1 MKVLWFSCT
10 TNNYLSFL
18 APLILCISL
27 NFLLH
32 SLSLVSSLLSI
43 TSHFSF
49 YPSPLLIPSPLPPL
63 TFSPQPYLLAS
74 SASVHFNCQL
84 LKLMAHS
91 LLGYSVGD
99 CVWIKAHF
107 ISSENEQPTN
117 QIALLCLQVAS
128 HATQWHLRDMR
139 SLLSRGR
146 AMVPAFSEWGVG
158 GYASTRVFPLLFS
171 VLMLISL

>member
-43 TSHFSF
+43 SSHFSF

-74 SASVHFNCQL
+74 SASLHFNCQL

-91 LLGYSVGD
+91 LLDYFVGD
-99 CVWIKAHF
+99 CVWIKSSFHF
-107 ISSENEQPTN
+107 FKKWATN
-117 QIALLCLQVAS
+117 QPNSSSVSTGGLSCHSVTPTWHKIIAKQGESYCACLQWV
-128 HATQWHLRDMR
+128 R
-139 SLLSRGR
+139 SGGLCFNEGLST
-146 AMVPAFSEWGVG
+146 V
-158 GYASTRVFPLLFS
+158 
-171 VLMLISL
+171 I

>member
-1 MKVLWFSCT
+1 MIQL
-10 TNNYLSFL
+10 YLSFL

-63 TFSPQPYLLAS
+63 SSSPQPYLLAS
-74 SASVHFNCQL
+74 PASLHLICHL

-91 LLGYSVGD
+91 LLDYFVGD
-99 CVWIKAHF
+99 CV
-107 ISSENEQPTN
+107 
-117 QIALLCLQVAS
+117 
-128 HATQWHLRDMR
+128 
-139 SLLSRGR
+139 
-146 AMVPAFSEWGVG
+146 
-158 GYASTRVFPLLFS
+158 
-171 VLMLISL
+171 